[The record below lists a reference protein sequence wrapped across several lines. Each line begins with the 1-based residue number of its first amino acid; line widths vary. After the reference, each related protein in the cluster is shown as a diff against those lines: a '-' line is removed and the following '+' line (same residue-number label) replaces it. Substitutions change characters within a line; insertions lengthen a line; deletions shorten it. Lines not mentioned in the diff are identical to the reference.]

1 MSFPKGVIDV
11 LLVISNNNDI
21 AMENKHLHTN
31 SCFVTFL
38 EKHSSFFLEHFPR
51 IKLKLVCDRLEGVAY
66 YVFRFIFTGI

>member
-1 MSFPKGVIDV
+1 MWLDIINLKNMSFPKGVLDV

-38 EKHSSFFLEHFPR
+38 EKHSSFFPPPELN
-51 IKLKLVCDRLEGVAY
+51 
-66 YVFRFIFTGI
+66 